1 MNSEMIKFLVISSA
15 YPYRGGISDSTHS
28 LCNELINS
36 GVSTEVWTFSFL
48 YPSFLFPGN
57 TQYSRERYKQKFQI
71 KRKINTINPFNWLMV
86 SKKINKL
93 SPEIV
98 ILRYWSPIL
107 CLPYYFISFFLSKE
121 IRVIG
126 IVDNWKNHEK
136 VPLEGIL
143 RKLFLKSCSKFI
155 SFSENIAEMIR
166 SNTRKEVLSLYHPIN
181 TNLPILKEKAKAK
194 NDLNLKDF
202 KYVTFVGLIRK
213 YKGVQTFIKSINYIK
228 DDNIKF
234 IIAGE
239 FYDSLNE
246 YKQLVNELN
255 LSEKILIDNNFLE
268 LDRIRDYICA
278 SELIVQP
285 YINASQSGI
294 TPLAYFYN
302 KPLVVSKVRGL
313 KEIINKDQSG
323 EVFDKTPENLA
334 KAILNCI
341 DEKRN
346 QLYVSNIIKAKN
358 YYSWST
364 FVEKIKT
371 I

>member
-1 MNSEMIKFLVISSA
+1 MNSERIKFLVISSA
-15 YPYRGGISDSTHS
+15 FPYRGGISDSTHS
-28 LCNELINS
+28 FCNELIDS
-36 GVSTEVWTFSFL
+36 GVSTQVWTFSLL
-48 YPSFLFPGN
+48 YPDFLFPGK
-57 TQYSRERYKQKFQI
+57 TQYSNEKYKQRFQI
-71 KRKINTINPFNWLMV
+71 KRKINTINPFNWLEV
-86 SKKINKL
+86 SMKINKL
-93 SPEIV
+93 APEVV

-107 CLPYYFISFFLSKE
+107 CLPYYFISFFLSKK

-136 VPLEGIL
+136 IPFERTL
-143 RKLFLKSCSKFI
+143 RRLFLKSCSKFI
-155 SFSENIAEMIR
+155 SFSENIGEMIR
-166 SNTRKEVLSLYHPIN
+166 HNSSKEVLSLYHPIN
-181 TNLPILKEKAKAK
+181 TNLPKLKEKAKAK
-194 NDLNLKDF
+194 LDLNLKDF
-202 KYVTFVGLIRK
+202 KYVTFVGIIRK
-213 YKGVQTFIKSINYIK
+213 YKGVKTFIESINYIK

-246 YKQLVNELN
+246 YKQLVSELK
-255 LSEKILIDNNFLE
+255 LSERLFIDNSFLE
-268 LDRIRDYICA
+268 LDKIRDYICA

-285 YINASQSGI
+285 YVSASQSGI
-294 TPLAYFYN
+294 TPLAYFYD

-313 KEIINKDQSG
+313 EEIINKDQSG

-334 KAILNCI
+334 KAILKCI
-341 DEKRN
+341 EENRN
-346 QLYVSNIIKAKN
+346 QLYISNIKKVKK

>member
-1 MNSEMIKFLVISSA
+1 MNSKRIKFLVISSA

-28 LCNELINS
+28 FCNELIDS
-36 GVSTEVWTFSFL
+36 GVSTEVWTFSLL
-48 YPSFLFPGN
+48 YPNFLFPGK
-57 TQYSRERYKQKFQI
+57 TQYSREKYKQKFQI
-71 KRKINTINPFNWLMV
+71 KRKINTINPFNWLRV
-86 SKKINKL
+86 SKNINQL
-93 SPEIV
+93 APEVV

-107 CLPYYFISFFLSKE
+107 CLPYYFISFFLSKK
-121 IRVIG
+121 IKVIG

-136 VPLEGIL
+136 IPFENIL
-143 RKLFLKSCSKFI
+143 RKIFLKSCTKFV
-155 SFSENIAEMIR
+155 SFSKNIAEVIS
-166 SNTRKEVLSLYHPIN
+166 SNTKKEVLSLYHPIN
-181 TNLPILKEKAKAK
+181 TNLPELKEKAKAK
-194 NDLNLKDF
+194 IDLNLEDF

-213 YKGVQTFIKSINYIK
+213 YKGVQTFIQSINYIK

-239 FYDSLNE
+239 FYDSLKE
-246 YKQLVNELN
+246 YKQLVNKLN
-255 LSEKILIDNNFLE
+255 LSEKIIIDNSFLE
-268 LDRIRDYICA
+268 LNKIRDYICA

-313 KEIINKDQSG
+313 EEIISKDQSG
-323 EVFDKTPENLA
+323 EIFDKTPENLA

-341 DEKRN
+341 DKKRN
-346 QLYVSNIIKAKN
+346 QLYISNIIKAKN
-358 YYSWST
+358 NYSWST
-364 FVEKIKT
+364 FVEKIKK